1 MIFMIDLKYEVK
13 RTARKSICVR
23 ILEDNT
29 VIVTCPKRFSDE
41 EIEKFLLSK
50 SKWIERHVTANEHK
64 NEYLAVEISYKK
76 ILVAGKSV
84 PLIVDGGGVNCLS
97 ENEVRIKSLNN
108 LKKLYISKFEPQFK
122 RIIDCVCEEHSLS
135 YESVSFRDFKSR
147 WGCCNSAR
155 EIKFNWKL
163 LMLSEEYWR
172 YVIVHEL
179 CHTVYMDHS
188 AKFYRLMESIMPEYK
203 VIKRDMKAFA
213 RLTTLY

>member
-1 MIFMIDLKYEVK
+1 MIDLKYEVK

-64 NEYLAVEISYKK
+64 NEYLADEISYKK

-97 ENEVRIKSLNN
+97 ENEVLIKTLNN
-108 LKKLYISKFEPQFK
+108 LKKL
-122 RIIDCVCEEHSLS
+122 
-135 YESVSFRDFKSR
+135 
-147 WGCCNSAR
+147 
-155 EIKFNWKL
+155 
-163 LMLSEEYWR
+163 
-172 YVIVHEL
+172 
-179 CHTVYMDHS
+179 
-188 AKFYRLMESIMPEYK
+188 
-203 VIKRDMKAFA
+203 
-213 RLTTLY
+213 